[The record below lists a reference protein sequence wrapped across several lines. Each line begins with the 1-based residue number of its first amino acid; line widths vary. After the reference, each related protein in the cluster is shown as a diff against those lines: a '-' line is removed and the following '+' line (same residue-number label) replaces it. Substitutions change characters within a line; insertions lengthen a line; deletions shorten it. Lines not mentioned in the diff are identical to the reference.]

1 MATEPTETLAPG
13 ESAADLVSELDALLT
28 SAQRREIS
36 LEEFLAELRRI
47 GTLVEARV
55 GERQLGTS
63 APRLPTD
70 DESTPAEDAYDLW
83 CSVRATAVN
92 RYVPWE
98 DVERELEAEL
108 GPGEPN
114 LVLGG
119 DRR

>member
-1 MATEPTETLAPG
+1 MTREPTETLAPG
-13 ESAADLVSELDALLT
+13 ASANDLVSELDALLP
-28 SAQRREIS
+28 SIQRRDIS
-36 LEEFLAELRRI
+36 LDEFTAELRRI
-47 GTLVEARV
+47 GALAAARV
-55 GERQLGTS
+55 GERPAATS

-70 DESTPAEDAYDLW
+70 DESTPEEDAYDLW

>member
-1 MATEPTETLAPG
+1 MTTEPIETLSPG
-13 ESAADLVSELDALLT
+13 ESADDLVSELDALLA
-28 SAQRREIS
+28 SIQRRDIS
-36 LEEFLAELRRI
+36 LGEFLAELRRI
-47 GTLVEARV
+47 GVLVEARV
-55 GERQLGTS
+55 GERPPVTS

-70 DESTPAEDAYDLW
+70 DESAPEEDAYDLW

-98 DVERELEAEL
+98 DVEQELEVEL

-114 LVLGG
+114 LILGR